1 MPRIS
6 KKSKT
11 IEDLIQDY
19 LDFCSYKNLSKKQS
33 NHIARH

>member
-19 LDFCSYKNLSKKQS
+19 LDFCSYNNLSKKTIKS
-33 NHIARH
+33 

>member
-11 IEDLIQDY
+11 IDDIVVDY
-19 LDFCSYKNLSKKQS
+19 LEFCNYKNLSKKL
-33 NHIARH
+33 

>member
-11 IEDLIQDY
+11 INKIIGIGKEI
-19 LDFCSYKNLSKKQS
+19 SIATNSK
-33 NHIARH
+33 III